1 MQIHYG
7 LDKFKAVRPVV
18 TIGTFDGVHL
28 GHQKVIENLKKI
40 SRESNGESVIFTFY
54 PHPRII
60 VSSTERNLRLLSTQ
74 EEKIVLLQKMGI
86 DHLIIY
92 PFTEEFS
99 KLTYDEF
106 VKLILIEQMKIA
118 SLVVGYD
125 HRFGK
130 GRQGDFESLVRLS
143 KELGFKIERLDEL
156 TLEDNVVSS
165 TKIRVALEEGEVHK
179 ANQYLGYEYILI
191 GKVIEGRQLG
201 RKLGFPT
208 ANIEPLDPLKLV
220 PGYGVYAVR
229 VEIYGTLY
237 KGMLNI
243 GVRPTVDYN
252 ADHRSIEV
260 HIFEFDKDIYHS
272 QITLHFVSK
281 IRNEEKFPDLETLRQ
296 EMVRDQDRAL
306 KLLEQIDQKF
316 I

>member
-40 SRESNGESVIFTFY
+40 SKNSSGESVVFTFH
-54 PHPRII
+54 PHPRTV
-60 VSSTERNLRLLSTQ
+60 VSSRDGSLRLLSTQ

-86 DHLIIY
+86 EHLIVY
-92 PFTEEFS
+92 PFTREFS

-106 VKLILIEQMKIA
+106 VRKILVEQMNLN
-118 SLVVGYD
+118 SLVIGYD
-125 HRFGK
+125 HHFGK
-130 GRQGDFESLVRLS
+130 GRQGDFESLALLS
-143 KELGFKIERLDEL
+143 RQLGFKIERLDEL
-156 TLEDNVVSS
+156 TLGDKVISS
-165 TKIRVALEEGEVHK
+165 TKIRKALEEGEVHK
-179 ANQYLGYEYILI
+179 ANQYLGYQYILM

-220 PGYGVYAVR
+220 PGNGVYAVR
-229 VEIYGTLY
+229 VEIYGTIY

-260 HIFEFDKDIYHS
+260 NIFDFDKDIYHS
-272 QITLHFVSK
+272 QITLHFVEK
-281 IRNEEKFPDLETLRQ
+281 LRNEQKFPNLEALRE
-296 EMVRDQDRAL
+296 EMIRDKERTL
-306 KLLEQIDQKF
+306 KLLE
-316 I
+316 

>member
-7 LDKFKAVRPVV
+7 LDKFNAIRPVV

-28 GHQKVIENLKKI
+28 GHCKVIENLRKI
-40 SRESNGESVIFTFY
+40 SKDSLGESVIFTFY
-54 PHPRII
+54 PHPRTV
-60 VSSTERNLRLLSTQ
+60 VSSQDGYIRLLTTQ

-86 DHLIIY
+86 EHLIIY

-106 VKLILIEQMKIA
+106 VKKILVGQMHIN
-118 SLVVGYD
+118 SLVIGYD

-130 GRQGDFESLVRLS
+130 GRQGDFESLAQLS
-143 KELGFKIERLDEL
+143 KQLDFKIERLDEL
-156 TLEDNVVSS
+156 ELEDSAVSS
-165 TKIRVALEEGEVHK
+165 TRIRRALEEGDVHE
-179 ANQYLGYEYILI
+179 ANLNLGYEYILM

-208 ANIEPLDPLKLV
+208 ANIETLDPLKLV
-220 PGYGVYAVR
+220 PGDGVYAVR
-229 VEIYGTLY
+229 VEIYGTVY

-260 HIFEFDKDIYHS
+260 HIFDFNQDLYHS
-272 QITLHFVSK
+272 RITLRFVEK
-281 IRNEEKFPDLETLRQ
+281 LRNEQKFPDLETLRQ
-296 EMVRDQDRAL
+296 EMVRDQERAL
-306 KLLEQIDQKF
+306 SLLS
-316 I
+316 

>member
-7 LDKFKAVRPVV
+7 LDKFQAVRPVV

-28 GHQKVIENLKKI
+28 GHRKVIENLKKI
-40 SRESNGESVIFTFY
+40 SKESSGESVIFTFY

-60 VSSTERNLRLLSTQ
+60 VSSQEDTLRLLSTQ
-74 EEKIVLLQKMGI
+74 EEKIVLLRELGI

-106 VKLILIEQMKIA
+106 VKNILVDQMHI
-118 SLVVGYD
+118 SCLVIGYD

-130 GRQGDFESLVRLS
+130 GRQGDFESLKQLS
-143 KELGFKIERLDEL
+143 QELEFKIERLDEL
-156 TLEDNVVSS
+156 SLEDSVISS
-165 TKIRVALEEGEVHK
+165 TKIRKALEEGDVRK
-179 ANQYLGYEYILI
+179 AAQYLGYEYILM
-191 GKVIEGRQLG
+191 GKVIEGQQLG

-208 ANIEPLDPLKLV
+208 ANIETHDPLKLV

-229 VEIYGTLY
+229 VELYGTMY

-243 GVRPTVDYN
+243 GVRPTVNYN
-252 ADHRSIEV
+252 VDHRSIEV
-260 HIFEFDKDIYHS
+260 NIFDFDSDIYQS
-272 QITLHFVSK
+272 QITLHFVEK
-281 IRNEEKFPDLETLRQ
+281 LRNEEKFSSLDALRE
-296 EMVRDQDRAL
+296 EMFRDKDRAL
-306 KLLEQIDQKF
+306 RLL
-316 I
+316 

>member
-1 MQIHYG
+1 MQIYYG

-28 GHQKVIENLKKI
+28 GHRKVIENLKKI
-40 SRESNGESVIFTFY
+40 SRESSGESVIFTFY
-54 PHPRII
+54 PHPRTI
-60 VSSTERNLRLLSTQ
+60 VSSSEGNLRLLSTQ

-99 KLTYDEF
+99 KLTYDQF
-106 VKLILIEQMKIA
+106 VKSILVDQMKIA
-118 SLVVGYD
+118 SLVIGYD

-130 GRQGDFESLVRLS
+130 GRQGDFESLSRLS
-143 KELGFKIERLDEL
+143 KELDFKIERLDEL
-156 TLEDNVVSS
+156 TMEDNVVSS
-165 TKIRVALEEGEVHK
+165 TKIRAALDEGEVHK
-179 ANQYLGYEYILI
+179 ANQYLGYDYILI

-208 ANIEPLDPLKLV
+208 ANIEPLDQLKLV
-220 PGYGVYAVR
+220 PGHGVYAVR
-229 VEIYGTLY
+229 VELYGTFY

-260 HIFEFDKDIYHS
+260 HIFDFDKDIYHS
-272 QITLHFVSK
+272 QITLHFVAK
-281 IRNEEKFPDLETLRQ
+281 IRNEEKFPDLEALRQ
-296 EMVRDQDRAL
+296 EMIRDQERAL
-306 KLLEQIDQKF
+306 KLLE
-316 I
+316 